1 MLAPIRDLAVGAGT
15 AGTCRGL
22 GTKEMLAFAPRA
34 AASLREVTS
43 GEAITATGAG
53 TLRVGLVSFC
63 SRILAL
69 AALALVTGT
78 LGAMKAASFL
88 GVRVAAGGGAGGGP
102 VFLGGELV
110 MGWGAQF

>member
-88 GVRVAAGGGAGGGP
+88 GVRVAAGAGGGRSP
-102 VFLGGELV
+102 PFLGGKR
-110 MGWGAQF
+110 GGRTGG